1 MSRIEELEKLVEQLE
16 SKLRKE
22 EKIRKILI
30 DRVENSIASTGTA
43 YTLFENNI
51 LLQKKVKQRTEE
63 LERANKVLLVQIAE
77 RKKVEDKLRM
87 AKRNADDANRLKSEF
102 LANMSHEIRTP
113 MNGVIGMTDLL
124 MSTNLTIEQAEYT
137 NAIASSTESL
147 LTIINDILDFSK
159 IEARKLD
166 LEFVPFNFRD
176 CIGDILQTLTL
187 RADEKGLELA
197 YHVSD
202 NVPDHLVGDPG
213 RLRQIIINLVG
224 NAIKF
229 TEKGE
234 VVVYTTIESIEEDQV
249 FLHLR
254 VVDTGIGIPPEKQ
267 KQIFD
272 LFTQVDASTT
282 RKYGGTGLGLA
293 ISEKLVELMGGKIWV
308 ESKMGKGSS
317 FHFTLRLGI
326 TKEPLPQRIP
336 LKQSQ
341 LNQLRVLVVDDNST
355 NRRIMEQML
364 KSRHMQPTTADSG
377 ETALRLMKKAMEHEQ
392 PYQLL
397 IMDVHMP
404 TMDGFELARRIR
416 QHPEYK
422 NVKLVIL
429 TSAGMRSDAIRCRN
443 LSIEAY
449 LTKPVKQS
457 SLLNAIS
464 MVLGTTEPE
473 VPVPLLTHHTLR
485 ENLRSLRILLA
496 EDNVVNQKIAV
507 NLFEKRGHSVVI
519 ANDGQAAVAALEM
532 HKNNHF
538 DLIIMDVQMPKMD
551 GLKATALIR
560 EREKSDSTHIP
571 IIALTAHAMKGDQ
584 EACLAAGMDAYVS
597 KPIKADELFCVI
609 EKLIGEKTKSFG
621 NLTPD
626 QISKGNIFDTEQ
638 ALESVD
644 GDFDLL
650 REVIAVFSE
659 SYPKT
664 MEEIQKAIT
673 NGDANQ
679 LNRAAHS
686 LKGSVANFGAKYVME
701 TAFKLELMGKNNN
714 LSQGKEIFTL
724 LSKEMK
730 HLEQSLEDFIRT

>member
-1 MSRIEELEKLVEQLE
+1 MSRIEELEKLVDQLE

-30 DRVENSIASTGTA
+30 DRVENSIASSGTA

-63 LERANKVLLVQIAE
+63 LERAIKVLLVQIAE
-77 RKKVEDKLRM
+77 RKKVEDELRM
-87 AKRNADDANRLKSEF
+87 AKRNSDDANRLKSEF

-113 MNGVIGMTDLL
+113 MNGVIGMTELL
-124 MSTNLTIEQAEYT
+124 MSTNLTVEQAEYT

-176 CIGDILQTLTL
+176 CIGDILQSLTL

-202 NVPDHLVGDPG
+202 NVPDYIVGDPG

-229 TEKGE
+229 TEQGE
-234 VVVYTTIESIEEDQV
+234 VVVYTTVESIEKDQV

-282 RKYGGTGLGLA
+282 REYGGTGLGLA
-293 ISEKLVELMGGKIWV
+293 ISEKLVELMGGNIWV
-308 ESKMGKGSS
+308 ESEIGKGSS

-326 TKEPLPQRIP
+326 TKEPLPHRIP

-341 LNQLRVLVVDDNST
+341 LDQLRVLVVDDNST

-364 KSRHMQPTTADSG
+364 KSRHMKPTTADSG
-377 ETALRLMKKAMEHEQ
+377 ETALGLMKKAMEHEQ
-392 PYQLL
+392 PYQLVL
-397 IMDVHMP
+397 MDVHMP
-404 TMDGFELARRIR
+404 IMDGFELARRIR
-416 QHPEYK
+416 QYPEYK

-464 MVLGTTEPE
+464 TVLGTTEPE
-473 VPVPLLTHHTLR
+473 VPVPLLTQHTLR
-485 ENLRSLRILLA
+485 ENMRSLRILLA
-496 EDNVVNQKIAV
+496 EDNLVNQKIAA
-507 NLFEKRGHSVVI
+507 NMFEKRGHTVVI
-519 ANDGQAAVAALEM
+519 ANDGQAAVTALEM

-538 DLIIMDVQMPKMD
+538 DLVIMDVQMPKMD
-551 GLKATALIR
+551 GLEATALIR
-560 EREKSDSTHIP
+560 EREKGNSKHIP

-597 KPIKADELFCVI
+597 KPIKANELFSVI
-609 EKLIGEKTKSFG
+609 EKLIGEK
-621 NLTPD
+621 
-626 QISKGNIFDTEQ
+626 SKPF
-638 ALESVD
+638 
-644 GDFDLL
+644 
-650 REVIAVFSE
+650 
-659 SYPKT
+659 P
-664 MEEIQKAIT
+664 
-673 NGDANQ
+673 
-679 LNRAAHS
+679 
-686 LKGSVANFGAKYVME
+686 
-701 TAFKLELMGKNNN
+701 
-714 LSQGKEIFTL
+714 
-724 LSKEMK
+724 
-730 HLEQSLEDFIRT
+730 

>member
-77 RKKVEDKLRM
+77 RKKVEDELRM
-87 AKRNADDANRLKSEF
+87 AKRNSDDANRLKSEF

-113 MNGVIGMTDLL
+113 MNGVIGMTELL
-124 MSTNLTIEQAEYT
+124 MSTNLTGEQAEYT

-176 CIGDILQTLTL
+176 CIGDILQSLTL

-202 NVPDHLVGDPG
+202 NVPDYLVGDPG

-229 TEKGE
+229 TEQGE
-234 VVVYTTIESIEEDQV
+234 VVVYTTLELIEEDQV
-249 FLHLR
+249 FLHLK
-254 VVDTGIGIPPEKQ
+254 VVDTGIGIPQEKQ

-282 RKYGGTGLGLA
+282 REYGGTGLGLA
-293 ISEKLVELMGGKIWV
+293 ISEKLVELMGGNIWV

-317 FHFTLRLGI
+317 FHFTLRFGI

-341 LNQLRVLVVDDNST
+341 LNHLRVLVVDDNST

-377 ETALRLMKKAMEHEQ
+377 ETALRLMKIAMENEQ

-397 IMDVHMP
+397 LMDVHMP
-404 TMDGFELARRIR
+404 NMDGFELARRIR
-416 QHPEYK
+416 QYPEYK

-464 MVLGTTEPE
+464 TVLGTTEPE
-473 VPVPLLTHHTLR
+473 VPVPLLTQHTLR
-485 ENLRSLRILLA
+485 EYMRSLRILLA
-496 EDNVVNQKIAV
+496 EDNLVNQKIAA
-507 NLFEKRGHSVVI
+507 NMFEKRGHTVVI
-519 ANDGQAAVAALEM
+519 ANDGQAAVTAWEM
-532 HKNNHF
+532 HKNNPF
-538 DLIIMDVQMPKMD
+538 DLVIMDVQMPKMD
-551 GLKATALIR
+551 GLEATAFIR
-560 EREKSDSTHIP
+560 EREKGSSKHIP

-597 KPIKADELFCVI
+597 KPIKANELFSVI
-609 EKLIGEKTKSFG
+609 EKLIGEKSRSFG
-621 NLTPD
+621 NLITD
-626 QISKGNIFDTEQ
+626 QLRKENIFDSEQ

-650 REVIAVFSE
+650 RELIAVFSE

-664 MEEIQKAIT
+664 MEEIRKAII
-673 NGDANQ
+673 NGDANK
-679 LNRAAHS
+679 LNKAAHF
-686 LKGSVANFGAKYVME
+686 LKGSVAGFGAKQVME
-701 TAFKLELMGKNNN
+701 TASQLEVMGKNNN

-724 LSKEMK
+724 LAKEME
-730 HLEQSLEDFIRT
+730 HLEQSLEDFIRA

>member
-1 MSRIEELEKLVEQLE
+1 MSRIEELEKLVENLE

-63 LERANKVLLVQIAE
+63 LENANKVLLVQIAE
-77 RKKVEDKLRM
+77 RNKVENELRM

-113 MNGVIGMTDLL
+113 MNGVIGMTELL
-124 MSTNLTIEQAEYT
+124 MSTKLTAEQAEYT
-137 NAIASSTESL
+137 NAIASSTEAL

-159 IEARKLD
+159 IEACKLD

-197 YHVSD
+197 YHVSND
-202 NVPDHLVGDPG
+202 VPDYLVGDPG

-229 TEKGE
+229 TEQGE
-234 VVVYTTIESIEEDQV
+234 VVVYTTIESLEENQAL
-249 FLHLR
+249 LHLR
-254 VVDTGIGIPPEKQ
+254 VVDTGIGIPLEKQ

-282 RKYGGTGLGLA
+282 REYGGTGLGLA
-293 ISEKLVELMGGKIWV
+293 ITEKLVGLMGGNIWV
-308 ESKMGKGSS
+308 ESKVGKGSS

-326 TKEPLPQRIP
+326 SKEPLPRRIP
-336 LKQSQ
+336 LEQSQ

-364 KSRHMQPTTADSG
+364 KSWHMQPTTADSG
-377 ETALRLMKKAMEHEQ
+377 ETALRLMEKAMEHEQ

-397 IMDVHMP
+397 LMDVHMP
-404 TMDGFELARRIR
+404 IMDGFELAQKIR
-416 QHPEYK
+416 QNSGYK

-429 TSAGMRSDAIRCRN
+429 TSAGMRSDAIRCRD

-473 VPVPLLTHHTLR
+473 VPAPLLTHHTLR
-485 ENLRSLRILLA
+485 ENMRSLRILLA
-496 EDNVVNQKIAV
+496 EDNIVNQKIAA
-507 NLFEKRGHSVVI
+507 NMFQKRGHTVVI
-519 ANDGQAAVAALEM
+519 ANDGQAAVTALET
-532 HKNNHF
+532 HKNSPF
-538 DLIIMDVQMPKMD
+538 DLILMDVQMPKMD
-551 GLKATALIR
+551 GLEATALIR
-560 EREKSDSTHIP
+560 KGEKGNSAHIP
-571 IIALTAHAMKGDQ
+571 IIALTAHAMKGDR

-597 KPIKADELFCVI
+597 KPIKANELFSVI
-609 EKLIGEKTKSFG
+609 ENLIGRRTSQVG
-621 NLTPD
+621 NLTTD
-626 QISKGNIFDTEQ
+626 QIRIENIFDIEQ

-644 GDFDLL
+644 GDLDLF
-650 REVIAVFSE
+650 REVVAVFSE

-664 MEEIQKAIT
+664 MEEIRNAIIK
-673 NGDANQ
+673 GDANE
-679 LNRAAHS
+679 LNRAAHC
-686 LKGSVANFGAKYVME
+686 LKGSVANFGARQVME
-701 TAFKLELMGKNNN
+701 TAFTLEIMGKNNN

-724 LSKEMK
+724 LAKEME

>member
-77 RKKVEDKLRM
+77 RKKVEDELRM
-87 AKRNADDANRLKSEF
+87 AKRNSDDANRLKSEF

-113 MNGVIGMTDLL
+113 MNGVIGMTELL
-124 MSTNLTIEQAEYT
+124 MSTNLTGEQAEYT

-176 CIGDILQTLTL
+176 CIGDILQSLTL

-202 NVPDHLVGDPG
+202 NVPDYLVGDPG

-229 TEKGE
+229 TEQGE
-234 VVVYTTIESIEEDQV
+234 VVVYTTLELIEEDQV
-249 FLHLR
+249 FLHLK
-254 VVDTGIGIPPEKQ
+254 VVDTGIGIPQEKQ

-282 RKYGGTGLGLA
+282 REYGGTGLGLA
-293 ISEKLVELMGGKIWV
+293 ISEKLVELMGGNIWV

-317 FHFTLRLGI
+317 FHFTLRFGI

-341 LNQLRVLVVDDNST
+341 LNHLRVLVVDDNST

-377 ETALRLMKKAMEHEQ
+377 ETALRLMKIAMENEQ

-397 IMDVHMP
+397 LMDVHMP
-404 TMDGFELARRIR
+404 NMDGFELARRIR
-416 QHPEYK
+416 QYPEYK

-464 MVLGTTEPE
+464 TVLGTTEPE
-473 VPVPLLTHHTLR
+473 VPVPLLTQHTLR
-485 ENLRSLRILLA
+485 EYMRSLRILLA
-496 EDNVVNQKIAV
+496 EDNLVNQKIAA
-507 NLFEKRGHSVVI
+507 NMFEKRGHTVVI
-519 ANDGQAAVAALEM
+519 ANDGQAAVTAWEM
-532 HKNNHF
+532 HKNKPF
-538 DLIIMDVQMPKMD
+538 DLVIMDVQMPKMD
-551 GLKATALIR
+551 GLEATAFIR
-560 EREKSDSTHIP
+560 EREKGSSKHIP

-597 KPIKADELFCVI
+597 KPIKANELFSVI
-609 EKLIGEKTKSFG
+609 EKLIGEKSRSFG
-621 NLTPD
+621 NLITD
-626 QISKGNIFDTEQ
+626 QLRKENIFDSEQ

-650 REVIAVFSE
+650 RELIAVFSE

-664 MEEIQKAIT
+664 MEEIRKAII
-673 NGDANQ
+673 NGDANK
-679 LNRAAHS
+679 LNKAAHF
-686 LKGSVANFGAKYVME
+686 LKGSVAGFGAKQVME
-701 TAFKLELMGKNNN
+701 TASQLEVMGKNNN

-724 LSKEMK
+724 LAKEME
-730 HLEQSLEDFIRT
+730 HLEQSLEDFIRA